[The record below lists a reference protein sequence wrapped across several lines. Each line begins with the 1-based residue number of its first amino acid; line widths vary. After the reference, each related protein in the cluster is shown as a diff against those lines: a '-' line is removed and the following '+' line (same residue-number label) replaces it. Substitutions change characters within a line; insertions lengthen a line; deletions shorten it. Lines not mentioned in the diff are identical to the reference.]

1 MVILNPKEHHW
12 MKSSNTERLF
22 KAFPE
27 GTLRFVGGC
36 VRDALLG
43 LEVNDVDLA
52 TKLLPEG
59 IINCLIKSNIKFVP
73 TGIKHGTITAILDA
87 DIYQITSLRIDT
99 KTNGRH
105 AEVTFN
111 SSWKTDANRRD
122 FTINSLYADFTGK
135 VYDPIGQGLDDL
147 KTSKICFV
155 GRPENRIKEDYLRII
170 RYFRFVS
177 DYGKINN
184 VDQDTLEV
192 IKANFEGLSKLSP
205 ERLWLELKKLFASS
219 SIFHALY
226 LMKETGVLHFLLPEV
241 KEITGLKKLEKLEMN
256 GFISIDPILRLM
268 VIICRDTKKI
278 DILCKRFNMSSKET
292 KRLRLWAASKCE
304 VKLNSDDIDIIKFIY
319 IEGKEVFSDRCVSEI
334 VNYNEPSNLN
344 ELKALLVA
352 SKKMIKPI
360 FPIKG
365 ADLKYIGYEPGPQ
378 MGIII
383 DALELIWIN
392 SGFNTSKENLL
403 LAAEHLD

>member
-36 VRDALLG
+36 VRDSLLG
-43 LEVNDVDLA
+43 SEVSDVDLA
-52 TKLLPEG
+52 TKLLPEDV
-59 IINCLIKSNIKFVP
+59 INCLIKSNIKFVP

-111 SSWKTDANRRD
+111 SSWKIDANRRD

-135 VYDPIGQGLDDL
+135 VYDPTGQGLDDL
-147 KTSKICFV
+147 KASKICFV
-155 GRPENRIKEDYLRII
+155 GKPENRIKEDYLRII

-177 DYGKINN
+177 DFGKINN

-192 IKANFEGLSKLSP
+192 IKTNFEGLSKLSP

-219 SIFHALY
+219 SIFHTVY

-241 KEITGLKKLEKLEMN
+241 KEITGLKKLEKLE
-256 GFISIDPILRLM
+256 
-268 VIICRDTKKI
+268 
-278 DILCKRFNMSSKET
+278 
-292 KRLRLWAASKCE
+292 
-304 VKLNSDDIDIIKFIY
+304 
-319 IEGKEVFSDRCVSEI
+319 
-334 VNYNEPSNLN
+334 
-344 ELKALLVA
+344 
-352 SKKMIKPI
+352 
-360 FPIKG
+360 
-365 ADLKYIGYEPGPQ
+365 
-378 MGIII
+378 
-383 DALELIWIN
+383 IN
-392 SGFNTSKENLL
+392 WL
-403 LAAEHLD
+403 